1 MELNFFFKN
10 FNKIKNNFIYS
21 EVAHVLH
28 KFLGFIV
35 LKKERNQMSS
45 DCYEFEEE
53 IVTSMN
59 TLHVRIS
66 GANTQVE
73 NPLECVCVCV
83 YVFVCLGQVCDI
95 PKVPITHRII

>member
-1 MELNFFFKN
+1 
-10 FNKIKNNFIYS
+10 
-21 EVAHVLH
+21 
-28 KFLGFIV
+28 
-35 LKKERNQMSS
+35 MSS

-83 YVFVCLGQVCDI
+83 FYFWGQFCDI